1 MTIYRGVDVKA
12 GVCGL
17 SGTLDQDKARW
28 FAMRW
33 ATPGRVTYLASGEVE
48 KPHVLAYFTGRE
60 EDEVVVIPDRVL
72 NMRIERIAVPDPKPT
87 KTVKLTDIVKSIAA
101 KP

>member
-1 MTIYRGVDVKA
+1 MGDARQGHLPRIRRG
-12 GVCGL
+12 
-17 SGTLDQDKARW
+17 RE
-28 FAMRW
+28 R
-33 ATPGRVTYLASGEVE
+33 
-48 KPHVLAYFTGRE
+48 HVLAYFTGRE

-87 KTVKLTDIVKSIAA
+87 KTVKLTDIVTSIAA